1 VIIARVVRTI
11 RVHAFQT
18 LEYRLREVTAG
29 HDDGHVLQFTEE
41 IAGQTF
47 ERWINGTM
55 TAGDTM
61 RVPRSAFKQE
71 PDSAHRGEQIDHP
84 GLRQ

>member
-29 HDDGHVLQFTEE
+29 HDDGHVLQFTKQ
-41 IAGQTF
+41 IARQSF
-47 ERWINGTM
+47 ERWIYGTM
-55 TAGDTM
+55 TARDPM
-61 RVPRSAFKQE
+61 RAPRSASKQK